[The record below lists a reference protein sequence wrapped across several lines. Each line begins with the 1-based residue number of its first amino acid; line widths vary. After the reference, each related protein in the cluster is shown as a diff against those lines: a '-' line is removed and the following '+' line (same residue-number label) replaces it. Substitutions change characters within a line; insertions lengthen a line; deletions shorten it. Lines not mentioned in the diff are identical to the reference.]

1 MFLRW
6 MVRKDGFVDM
16 DIRKQISP
24 TQLIIP
30 PDTHVYKLAL
40 ALGITKRNTPDMQ
53 AAIEITDFFKG
64 IFPTDPALGDFAL
77 YGAGISNVKV

>member
-1 MFLRW
+1 
-6 MVRKDGFVDM
+6 MVRNDGIVDM
-16 DIRKQISP
+16 GIRKQISP

-30 PDTHVYKLAL
+30 PDTHVYKLAF

-64 IFPTDPALGDFAL
+64 IFPRDPALGDFAL
-77 YGAGISNVKV
+77 FGAGISNLKV